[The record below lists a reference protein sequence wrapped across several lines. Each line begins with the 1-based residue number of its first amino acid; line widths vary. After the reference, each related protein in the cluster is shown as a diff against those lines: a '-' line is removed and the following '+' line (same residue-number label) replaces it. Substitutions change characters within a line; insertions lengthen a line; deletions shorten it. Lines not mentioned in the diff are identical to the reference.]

1 MPENDLGEKT
11 EQPTD
16 RRRAEARQKGNV
28 PRSVDLNSA
37 GLMLATAACIAL
49 LGLPIAQSMAQLM
62 KLFLGGPG
70 WLTIDRVFVL
80 QQSWD
85 IASLL
90 AGSILPLM
98 LAMMA
103 AALLLNLVQVGFLL
117 SPEVLHLKFERLNP
131 IEGAKRLLSV
141 RALVKLGV
149 SLGKLIVVVVIAVWF
164 VSCVL
169 PNFLQMTEAEPASI
183 FLQIHKSMVSLAF
196 QLALALMVLA
206 LIDFTFQ
213 KWKYEQDL
221 KMSKQ
226 EVREEMKNMEGD
238 PLIRQRR
245 REAHRKFTQ
254 ARELE
259 QVKHAD
265 VVITNPTEIAV
276 ALKYDPQRM
285 AAPTVVAKGMHEIA
299 ARIRQIAAEHG
310 VPIIE
315 RKPLARAL
323 YRDVK
328 VGQQIPGE
336 MYEVFVEIMAYV
348 YHLSGRTPTNLK

>member
-1 MPENDLGEKT
+1 
-11 EQPTD
+11 
-16 RRRAEARQKGNV
+16 
-28 PRSVDLNSA
+28 
-37 GLMLATAACIAL
+37 
-49 LGLPIAQSMAQLM
+49 
-62 KLFLGGPG
+62 
-70 WLTIDRVFVL
+70 
-80 QQSWD
+80 
-85 IASLL
+85 
-90 AGSILPLM
+90 
-98 LAMMA
+98 
-103 AALLLNLVQVGFLL
+103 
-117 SPEVLHLKFERLNP
+117 
-131 IEGAKRLLSV
+131 
-141 RALVKLGV
+141 V

-164 VSCVL
+164 VSWVL

-238 PLIRQRR
+238 PLVRQRR

-285 AAPTVVAKGMHEIA
+285 AAPTVVAKDMHEIA

-328 VGQQIPGE
+328 VGQQIPSE